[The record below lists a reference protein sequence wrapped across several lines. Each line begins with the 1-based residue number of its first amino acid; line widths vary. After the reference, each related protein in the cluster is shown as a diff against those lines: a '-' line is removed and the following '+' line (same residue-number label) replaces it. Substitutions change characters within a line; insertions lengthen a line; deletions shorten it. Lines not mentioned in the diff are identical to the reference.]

1 MRRLG
6 ARWKS
11 LHRLV
16 HLIVVLSLVHF
27 FLHKMGKNDYRE
39 VWVYAS
45 AFAAVALLKAW
56 PRRSQALR

>member
-1 MRRLG
+1 
-6 ARWKS
+6 
-11 LHRLV
+11 
-16 HLIVVLSLVHF
+16 
-27 FLHKMGKNDYRE
+27 MGKNDYRE